1 MAELSLDN
9 IFTSEEANNLFV
21 DDDVSNE
28 DTGQTNPEEKENKE
42 TTEVNP
48 EQLFSDSPESVGSDE
63 DNKEQEDTEST
74 KDGTS
79 PDFYSSIAQALV
91 EDGVFQDLDSDK
103 LDQIKTA
110 DDFKELIENQI
121 EARFDERTRRINAAL
136 NNDVSSDAIRYYENT
151 LSQLNSISDELL
163 SEESETAETLRKN
176 LIYQDF
182 INRGYSKEKAD
193 KEVKKSLDNGSDIED
208 AKDALQGNIEFFTNT
223 YNSLLEDAAWQQKEL
238 QEQQQKQAEELKN
251 SIMTDK
257 KIFGGVDI
265 DVNTRRKA
273 YDNIAKPA
281 YQDTE
286 TGEYLT
292 ELQKYQRENNLEFIK
307 NVGILYTLTNGFK
320 DINKLVGREVN
331 KSVKKGIRE
340 LEDKLSNMPRSSD
353 GSLQYMQGSD
363 DPESWLKNY
372 SIDV

>member
-28 DTGQTNPEEKENKE
+28 DTEQNNPEEKENKE

-48 EQLFSDSPESVGSDE
+48 EQLFSDLPESVGSDE

-91 EDGVFQDLDSDK
+91 EDGVFQDLDSDN

-121 EARFDERTRRINAAL
+121 KARFDERTRRIDAAL
-136 NNDVSSDAIRYYENT
+136 NNDVSPDAIRYYENT

-163 SEESETAETLRKN
+163 SEESEKAETLRKN

-223 YNSLLEDAAWQQKEL
+223 YNSLLEDAARQQKEL

-273 YDNIAKPA
+273 FDNIAKPA

>member
-28 DTGQTNPEEKENKE
+28 DTEQNNPEEKENKE

-91 EDGVFQDLDSDK
+91 EDGVFQDLDSDN

-121 EARFDERTRRINAAL
+121 KARFDERTRRIDAAL
-136 NNDVSSDAIRYYENT
+136 NNDVSPDAIRYYENT

-163 SEESETAETLRKN
+163 SEESEKAETLRKN

-193 KEVKKSLDNGSDIED
+193 KGQKP
-208 AKDALQGNIEFFTNT
+208 QGENHH
-223 YNSLLEDAAWQQKEL
+223 L
-238 QEQQQKQAEELKN
+238 
-251 SIMTDK
+251 
-257 KIFGGVDI
+257 
-265 DVNTRRKA
+265 RKTA
-273 YDNIAKPA
+273 S
-281 YQDTE
+281 QDT
-286 TGEYLT
+286 
-292 ELQKYQRENNLEFIK
+292 
-307 NVGILYTLTNGFK
+307 
-320 DINKLVGREVN
+320 
-331 KSVKKGIRE
+331 
-340 LEDKLSNMPRSSD
+340 
-353 GSLQYMQGSD
+353 
-363 DPESWLKNY
+363 
-372 SIDV
+372 

>member
-28 DTGQTNPEEKENKE
+28 DTGQTNPEKKENKE

-48 EQLFSDSPESVGSDE
+48 EQLFSDSPESVASDE

-91 EDGVFQDLDSDK
+91 EDGVFQDLDSDN

-121 EARFDERTRRINAAL
+121 KARFDERTRRIDAAL
-136 NNDVSSDAIRYYENT
+136 NNDVSPDAIKYYENT

-163 SEESETAETLRKN
+163 SEESEKAETLRKN

-223 YNSLLEDAAWQQKEL
+223 YNSLLEDAARQQKEL

>member
-1 MAELSLDN
+1 
-9 IFTSEEANNLFV
+9 
-21 DDDVSNE
+21 
-28 DTGQTNPEEKENKE
+28 
-42 TTEVNP
+42 
-48 EQLFSDSPESVGSDE
+48 
-63 DNKEQEDTEST
+63 
-74 KDGTS
+74 
-79 PDFYSSIAQALV
+79 
-91 EDGVFQDLDSDK
+91 
-103 LDQIKTA
+103 
-110 DDFKELIENQI
+110 
-121 EARFDERTRRINAAL
+121 
-136 NNDVSSDAIRYYENT
+136 
-151 LSQLNSISDELL
+151 
-163 SEESETAETLRKN
+163 
-176 LIYQDF
+176 
-182 INRGYSKEKAD
+182 
-193 KEVKKSLDNGSDIED
+193 
-208 AKDALQGNIEFFTNT
+208 
-223 YNSLLEDAAWQQKEL
+223 
-238 QEQQQKQAEELKN
+238 
-251 SIMTDK
+251 MTDK

>member
-28 DTGQTNPEEKENKE
+28 DTEQNNPEEKENKE

-48 EQLFSDSPESVGSDE
+48 EQLFSDLPESVGSDE

-91 EDGVFQDLDSDK
+91 EDGVFQDLDSDN

-121 EARFDERTRRINAAL
+121 KARFDERTRRIDAAL
-136 NNDVSSDAIRYYENT
+136 NNDVSPDAIRYYENT

-163 SEESETAETLRKN
+163 SEESEKAETLRKN

-223 YNSLLEDAAWQQKEL
+223 YNSLLEDAARQQKEL

>member
-91 EDGVFQDLDSDK
+91 EDGVFQDLDSDN

-121 EARFDERTRRINAAL
+121 KARFDERTRRIDAAL
-136 NNDVSSDAIRYYENT
+136 NNDVPPDAIKYYENT

-163 SEESETAETLRKN
+163 SEESEKAETLRKN

-223 YNSLLEDAAWQQKEL
+223 YNSLLEDAAQQQKEL

>member
-9 IFTSEEANNLFV
+9 IFTSEEANNLFA
-21 DDDVSNE
+21 DDVSN
-28 DTGQTNPEEKENKE
+28 DDAGQDSSEEKENKE

-103 LDQIKTA
+103 LGQVKTA
-110 DDFKELIENQI
+110 DDFRELIEDQI
-121 EARFDERTRRINAAL
+121 KAGFDERTRRIDAAL
-136 NNDVSSDAIRYYENT
+136 NNDVPPDAIKYYENT
-151 LSQLNSISDELL
+151 LSQLNSINDELL
-163 SEESETAETLRKN
+163 SEESDKAETLRKN

-182 INRGYSKEKAD
+182 INRGYSKERAD

-223 YNSLLEDAAWQQKEL
+223 YNSLLEDAAQQQKEL
-238 QEQQQKQAEELKN
+238 QAQQQKQAEELKN

-265 DVNTRRKA
+265 DVNTRRRA

-353 GSLQYMQGSD
+353 GSLQYMQGSN